1 MKTYEEIVKEVD
13 KDFESYTLEDKVQAI
28 NVYSIDKNTNI
39 STYSLSKEEY
49 ETYFNEIRYNREM
62 YLRSITIPSYNHKV
76 MMFDIIESDIKK
88 LEPIKDSSEAKTL
101 LDRNVVIGYYSE
113 LSYHGSSAGDYVFHE
128 VADYDTFREND
139 IRFRWAWYISPN
151 CNIKDKILAE
161 YEQSQV
167 IDQTIEETLEEDFEM
182 EM

>member
-28 NVYSIDKNTNI
+28 NVYSIDENNGI
-39 STYSLSKEEY
+39 NVRDLSKEEY
-49 ETYFNEIRYNREM
+49 ETYFNDIRYNREM

-76 MMFDIIESDIKK
+76 MMFDILESDIKK

-139 IRFRWAWYISPN
+139 VRFRWTWYISPN
-151 CNIKDKILAE
+151 CNVKDKILAE
-161 YEQSQV
+161 YEQSQM
-167 IDQTIEETLEEDFEM
+167 IDLTDEDELGLSR
-182 EM
+182 